1 MNDLR
6 GVSMMKP
13 TEHLQEALD
22 AYCRDADHSTVVECV
37 AHVLLDVRAWA
48 ASIGVDHVRFPVAL
62 RRSLEIIMKQHERA
76 AKELNEE
83 RDSYTSCAHEIYRIM
98 IDFSVPAVRQSK

>member
-37 AHVLLDVRAWA
+37 AHALSDVRAWA

-62 RRSLEIIMKQHERA
+62 RRSLEIMHERA
-76 AKELNEE
+76 VKELDEE
-83 RDSYTSCAHEIYRIM
+83 RDSYTSCAHEIHGIM
-98 IDFSVPAVRQSK
+98 IDFSPD